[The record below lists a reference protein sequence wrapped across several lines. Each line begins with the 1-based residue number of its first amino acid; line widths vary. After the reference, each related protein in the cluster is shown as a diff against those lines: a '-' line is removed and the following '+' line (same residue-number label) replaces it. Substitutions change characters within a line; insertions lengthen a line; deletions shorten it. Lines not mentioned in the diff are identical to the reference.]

1 MMQSMAEA
9 RPADVGTPRDYSED
23 MYRFHLEL
31 ADCGD
36 ATRHLVEEF
45 LPQHHAIRIATLE
58 YGFELEMP
66 IQCAP
71 DLVRYLTSKR
81 VAIYQLVR
89 LGRTN
94 SYWRE
99 QSA

>member
-1 MMQSMAEA
+1 
-9 RPADVGTPRDYSED
+9 
-23 MYRFHLEL
+23 MYRLYLEL

-36 ATRHLVEEF
+36 ATRHLVEDF
-45 LPQHHAIRIATLE
+45 LPQDHAIRAAKLE

-81 VAIYQLVR
+81 VAIYRLVR
-89 LGRTN
+89 LGRTK
-94 SYWRE
+94 SCWRE